1 VGTWDE
7 IDEPVLR
14 WLLAQEA
21 DPGWTGMLRDLALRP
36 KLEPQSAFDGDLD
49 SLQVDKALTRLR
61 DHGLIAAEREETTHY
76 AIWSQLRVKAD
87 GLIILGEWPDLDR
100 VASAQGVV
108 TLLTELAA
116 ETSNPEDQKSLRKA
130 AGAVGRFSEG
140 IVNSA
145 LESVGGELAG

>member
-1 VGTWDE
+1 MIE
-7 IDEPVLR
+7 
-14 WLLAQEA
+14 
-21 DPGWTGMLRDLALRP
+21 
-36 KLEPQSAFDGDLD
+36 
-49 SLQVDKALTRLR
+49 
-61 DHGLIAAEREETTHY
+61 AERGETTHY
-76 AIWSQLRVKAD
+76 AIWSRLRVKAD

-116 ETSNPEDQKSLRKA
+116 ETTSPEDQKSLRKA
-130 AGAVGRFSEG
+130 AGAVGRLSEE